1 MSMVTQDLG
10 YRNWNII
17 QFELSRRRIW
27 LICKLLFKV
36 LNKNLESNHNL
47 MIIMLV
53 LENKNISMQYP
64 NERNKMNIY

>member
-47 MIIMLV
+47 MIITLV
-53 LENKNISMQYP
+53 LENKYISMQYP